1 MKKLSSFCAVILALI
16 IALSCVFIPVSAANA
31 SLVTKPA
38 KLTFYQGIDWMYTK
52 DGTLAM
58 LKGGL
63 DLHGTVISYNGA
75 EYSYTVK
82 ASGPNMY
89 AKSASGKWVVG
100 KNTMNIYCDDIPSS
114 VYVST
119 DVTFVAVKSFSI
131 ERAPKTK
138 LVLDADWKMGPLNDV
153 EITQYDLTGT
163 VLKVTY
169 TDSAVKTVEY
179 PNASIGWSV
188 PSGTDVIM
196 PGENTFYITF
206 CGQSTP
212 FKVNFIT
219 QKNFSKGDVSL
230 DGKITSYDALN
241 ILQYSIG
248 SITLSSTQLGLADVS
263 NDSKVNSADALTIL
277 QYIVGIKKSL

>member
-1 MKKLSSFCAVILALI
+1 MKKFSSFCAVVLALI
-16 IALSCVFIPVSAANA
+16 IALSCVFMPVSAANA
-31 SLVTKPA
+31 SFVSAPT
-38 KLTFYQGIDWMYTK
+38 KLTFYQGVDWMYTK
-52 DGTLAM
+52 EGTLAM

-63 DLHGTVISYNGA
+63 DLHGTVISYNGS

-82 ASGPNMY
+82 ASGANMY

-100 KNTMNIYCDDIPSS
+100 KNTMNIYCDDIPSG
-114 VYVST
+114 VYVSI
-119 DVTFVAVKSFSI
+119 DVAFVAAKSFTI

-138 LVLDADWKMGPLNDV
+138 LVQDADWKMGPLNDV

-169 TDSAVKTVEY
+169 TDSAIKTVEY

-206 CGQSTP
+206 SGLSMP
-212 FKVNFIT
+212 FNVNFIT

-263 NDSKVNSADALTIL
+263 NDSKVNSVDALTIL